1 MWRQLS
7 YIPTE
12 GGSKILPCSAAAHFT
27 SLWKGHWRRV
37 DGAMN
42 RQEGC
47 RGVECQSD
55 REQAEDED
63 EAKADDSL
71 AESEAKVEA

>member
-1 MWRQLS
+1 
-7 YIPTE
+7 
-12 GGSKILPCSAAAHFT
+12 
-27 SLWKGHWRRV
+27 
-37 DGAMN
+37 MN